1 MKFEYLFFCLTLG
14 TVYFYAAVWAG
25 AVLIKWIILLFQD
38 QLEFLRKEQK

>member
-1 MKFEYLFFCLTLG
+1 MEFEYLFFCLILG
-14 TVYFYAAVWAG
+14 TVYFYVAVLAG